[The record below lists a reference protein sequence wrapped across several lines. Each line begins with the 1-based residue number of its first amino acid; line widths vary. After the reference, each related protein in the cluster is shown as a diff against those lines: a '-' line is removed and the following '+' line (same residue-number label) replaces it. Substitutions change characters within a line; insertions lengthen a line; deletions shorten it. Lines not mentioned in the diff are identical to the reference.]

1 MAGIQRHRR
10 RRLRRTEC
18 KVLGQDRRVNMFTPE
33 NPTGII
39 ILEMPKQLQELM
51 RDAGIVEA
59 PQPKTIEAE
68 PRHQTG

>member
-1 MAGIQRHRR
+1 
-10 RRLRRTEC
+10 
-18 KVLGQDRRVNMFTPE
+18 VLGQDRRVNMFTPE